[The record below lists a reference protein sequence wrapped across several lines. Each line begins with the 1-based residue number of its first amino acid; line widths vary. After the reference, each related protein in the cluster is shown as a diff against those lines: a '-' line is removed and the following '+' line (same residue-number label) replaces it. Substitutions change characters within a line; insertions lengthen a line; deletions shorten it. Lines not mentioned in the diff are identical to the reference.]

1 MLTHHVVP
9 REIGID
15 CGRIPLERVLYEKK
29 HGVQK
34 KYYSV
39 AMNKS
44 RRSILDGFLIDFD
57 GLWMDF
63 A

>member
-1 MLTHHVVP
+1 M
-9 REIGID
+9 
-15 CGRIPLERVLYEKK
+15 KK
-29 HGVQK
+29 TDGVQK

-63 A
+63 AGFWMDFAGFWMDFDG